1 MKHTG
6 KNKNQAA
13 RISNISVRT
22 AGTFA
27 VTAIVV
33 SVAVVGAVMLSKR
46 NIPTDTDSSNEQSE
60 VSSRTA
66 TESTTATEKPTDT
79 SRTTTSE
86 KTSKT
91 ETSKTETS
99 SVSSTTTSRTTSNTT
114 TTQPT
119 YTEQTV
125 IYTDPPVQTTAQ
137 WEETTTTPKTTTTET
152 ETLPEQPDEITYING
167 ILVVNKTYSLPADYA
182 PGVDSQAQQ
191 AFNEMAAGAAND
203 GISLYVVSGYRS
215 YYYQQQLYNNYV
227 YYRGV
232 TETDRFS
239 ARPGHSEHQTGLA
252 FDVNNA
258 SSSFE
263 NTPEAKWLEEHCVE
277 YGFIIRYPQGKES
290 VTGFKYEPWHVRYL
304 GKENAQAV
312 HDSGLCLEEY
322 LGITSEYQ

>member
-1 MKHTG
+1 MKHTR

-33 SVAVVGAVMLSKR
+33 SAAVVGAVMLSKR

-114 TTQPT
+114 TQPT

-125 IYTDPPVQTTAQ
+125 IYTDPPVQTTTQ

-152 ETLPEQPDEITYING
+152 ETPPEQPDEITYING

>member
-1 MKHTG
+1 MKHTR

-33 SVAVVGAVMLSKR
+33 SAAVVGAVMLSKR

-114 TTQPT
+114 TQPT

-125 IYTDPPVQTTAQ
+125 IYTDPPVQTTTQ
-137 WEETTTTPKTTTTET
+137 WEETTTTPETTTTET
-152 ETLPEQPDEITYING
+152 ETQPEQPDEITYING

>member
-1 MKHTG
+1 MKHTR

-33 SVAVVGAVMLSKR
+33 SAAVVGAVMLSKR

-114 TTQPT
+114 TQPT

-125 IYTDPPVQTTAQ
+125 IYTDPPVQTTTQ

-152 ETLPEQPDEITYING
+152 ETQPEQPDEITYING

>member
-1 MKHTG
+1 MKHTS

-33 SVAVVGAVMLSKR
+33 SAAVVGAVMLSKR

-114 TTQPT
+114 TQPT

-152 ETLPEQPDEITYING
+152 ETPPEQPDEITYING

>member
-33 SVAVVGAVMLSKR
+33 SAAVVGAVMLSKR

-114 TTQPT
+114 TQPT

-125 IYTDPPVQTTAQ
+125 IYTDPPVQTTTQ
-137 WEETTTTPKTTTTET
+137 WEETTTTPETTTTET
-152 ETLPEQPDEITYING
+152 ETQPEQPDEITYING